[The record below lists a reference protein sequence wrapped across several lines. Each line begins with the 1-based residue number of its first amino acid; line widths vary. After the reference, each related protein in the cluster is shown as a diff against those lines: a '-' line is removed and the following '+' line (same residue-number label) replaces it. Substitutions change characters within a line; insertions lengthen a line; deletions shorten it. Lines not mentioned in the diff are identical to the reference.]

1 MKLKI
6 SQNEYIAQRIFCIGQ
21 NYSEHIKE
29 MKSDIPK
36 SPVIFSKPSTSLVA
50 PGEAIEFPKH
60 GNLLHHEVEIVVF
73 IGKEGKAAS
82 LPEAK
87 SYIAGISIG
96 LDLTMRD
103 VQKALRDKGRPWE
116 ISKAFDKSA
125 PIGDFVPLDK
135 IPDLNN
141 INFSCRVNNDTR
153 QKASSKDMIFSIE
166 TLIVEI
172 SKIWKLLPG
181 DLIYTGTPSGVG
193 PLEIGEKITID
204 SDPIGSFSWEIVE

>member
-1 MKLKI
+1 MKFKI
-6 SQNEYIAQRIFCIGQ
+6 AENEYIAQRIFCIGQ

-29 MKSDIPK
+29 MKSDIPT
-36 SPVIFSKPSTSLVA
+36 SPVIFSKPPTSLVA
-50 PGEAIEFPKH
+50 PGEAVEFPKH
-60 GNLLHHEVEIVVF
+60 GNLLHHEVEIVVL
-73 IGKEGKAAS
+73 IGKEGKAES
-82 LPEAK
+82 VSDAK

-103 VQKALRDKGRPWE
+103 VQKELRGKGRPWE

-135 IPDLNN
+135 TPDLNN
-141 INFSCRVNNDTR
+141 IGFSCSVNDDIR
-153 QKASSKDMIFSIE
+153 QAASSKDMIFSIE

-193 PLEIGEKITID
+193 PLEIGDKITIN
-204 SDPIGSFSWEIVE
+204 SDLIGSFSWEIVE